1 MNIENNN
8 CAFPSTI
15 SDALID
21 ANNERIKLEEQLN
34 ESLDTIKS
42 LTPECDKYDYILAV
56 CSGALCG
63 LIDIFLVGKPGESPL
78 GEITDKWFA
87 DRTVDFAKYCGFQV
101 MTILYLLLSVI
112 LRGNLRYHMTRVS
125 EVECSGN

>member
-1 MNIENNN
+1 MNIENNK
-8 CAFPSTI
+8 CVFPSTI

-34 ESLDTIKS
+34 ETLDTIKD
-42 LTPECDKYDYILAV
+42 LTPECDKYDYILAA

-63 LIDIFLVGKPGESPL
+63 LIDVFLVGKPGESPL

-87 DRTVDFAKYCGFQV
+87 DRTVDFAKYCGFSV
-101 MTILYLLLSVI
+101 MIILYLLLLAI
-112 LRGNLRYHMTRVS
+112 LNGNLRYHMTKVS
-125 EVECSGN
+125 VVECSGN